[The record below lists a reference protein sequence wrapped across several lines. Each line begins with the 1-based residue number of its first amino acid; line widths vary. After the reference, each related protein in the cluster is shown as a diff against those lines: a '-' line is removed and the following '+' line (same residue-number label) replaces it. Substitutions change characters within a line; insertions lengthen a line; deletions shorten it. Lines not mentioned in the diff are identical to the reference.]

1 MPRSFAKYLRTLPED
16 ELLDLRRRAAA
27 EIANRKVHEVRERH
41 EAVCQWTE
49 LAKEAGVTER
59 ELDILLG
66 GRTQKG

>member
-1 MPRSFAKYLRTLPED
+1 MPRSFAKYLRTLSED

-27 EIANRKVHEVRERH
+27 EIANRKAH
-41 EAVCQWTE
+41 EARHRVEGARQWTE

-66 GRTQKG
+66 GQTPKG